1 MEAEQN
7 LDTEDT
13 QELSFEQLSAA
24 LNDSL
29 VRERESDD
37 ARARPQQIEES
48 VSPAESPAAQES
60 GETEASADEGPQTFT
75 VKDLAETLNMDPAAL
90 YAGLQIDLG
99 KGESMPLGEFK
110 DRLKDVARSD
120 ELLAE
125 VQLNRSKVEAELLQ
139 KNQALVLAQQE
150 AGVEVTEQHIKQAAQ
165 QFKAYGELQDRTL
178 TELVPDYAQSAFRQ
192 EFDSKVDKRLD
203 ALGYSATEKGYM
215 KDARLRLEFY
225 QHQRLLDEL
234 AAVTHKRVK
243 TKRNQAPG
251 SSTRVTSSVEAI
263 KTGKGNQDAKVAE
276 LGRLLG

>member
-1 MEAEQN
+1 METEQN
-7 LDTEDT
+7 LDSSESN
-13 QELSFEQLSAA
+13 ELSFEQLSEA

-29 VRERESDD
+29 VRESESDHD
-37 ARARPQQIEES
+37 RAYPQQTEES

-60 GETEASADEGPQTFT
+60 GETEASAGEGPQTFT
-75 VKDLAETLNMDPAAL
+75 VKELAETLEMDPAAL

-125 VQLNRSKVEAELLQ
+125 VQSNRAQVEADLLQ

-150 AGVEVTEQHIKQAAQ
+150 AGIEVTEQHIEKAAQ

-178 TELVPDYAQSAFRQ
+178 TELMPDYAQSAFRQ

-203 ALGYSATEKGYM
+203 ALGYTAQEKGYM

-225 QHQRLLDEL
+225 QHQRLLDEI
-234 AAVTHKRVK
+234 AGITRNRKAV
-243 TKRNQAPG
+243 KRNQAPG
-251 SSTRVTSSVEAI
+251 VSTKVTSSVEAI
-263 KTGKGNQDAKVAE
+263 KAGKGNQDSRVAE